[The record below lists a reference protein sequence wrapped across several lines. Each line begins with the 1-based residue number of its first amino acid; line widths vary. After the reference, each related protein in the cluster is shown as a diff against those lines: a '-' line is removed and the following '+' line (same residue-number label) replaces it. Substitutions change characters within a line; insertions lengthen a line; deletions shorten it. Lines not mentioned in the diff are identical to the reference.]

1 MSDYQNSS
9 PTTLRSSEP
18 ASNTSGFLQP
28 ERMIPRLEVRP
39 GMQVADF
46 GCGSG
51 HFSIPLA
58 RSVGELGKVFSIDVQ
73 KQSIDLIKSR
83 ANLEHL
89 LQIETIWA
97 DLEGPQGSHLHENS
111 IDFVV
116 VSNILFQ
123 VERKDNVINEA
134 YRILK
139 PGGCLVMI
147 EWDDTPFPAGPAPE
161 LRIAKKTAR
170 LLAEGSHFTME
181 KEFDAGSHHYGLL
194 FRKQQTVNN

>member
-1 MSDYQNSS
+1 MQPPIS
-9 PTTLRSSEP
+9 TTTQETSG
-18 ASNTSGFLQP
+18 TSGFLQP
-28 ERMIPRLEVRP
+28 ERAILRLEVRP

-46 GCGSG
+46 GCGTG

-58 RSVGELGKVFSIDVQ
+58 RLVGEAGKVFSIDVQ

-97 DLEGPQGSHLHENS
+97 DLEGSSGSHLPANS
-111 IDFVV
+111 IDFVII
-116 VSNILFQ
+116 SNILFQ
-123 VERKDNVINEA
+123 VVEKDSVVREA

-139 PGGCLVMI
+139 TDGRLAMI
-147 EWDDTPFPAGPAPE
+147 EWDDTPFPAGPGPE

-170 LLAEGSHFTME
+170 TLAEGNRFVME

-194 FRKQQTVNN
+194 FKKQETVNN